1 MINII
6 VAFDKNFLIGR
17 DGKIPWNIPEDL
29 HLFKEKTT
37 GNIIIMGR
45 KTFESIGRPLP
56 NRINI
61 VISNTLKNS
70 SQIKTDI
77 SFEELCK
84 KEIIFSSLEE
94 GIKFSEKFIEENHL
108 NKDIFIIGGAKIYD
122 EAISKEYFSKLCI
135 SHIKNEF
142 SGDTFFPK
150 IDLKNYKKI
159 IEKDF
164 KEFIYCEYENLL
176 SKK

>member
-17 DGKIPWNIPEDL
+17 DGGIPWDIPEDL
-29 HLFKEKTT
+29 HLFKEKTI

-45 KTFESIGRPLP
+45 KTFESIGKPLP

-61 VISNTLKNS
+61 VISNTLKNN
-70 SQIKTDI
+70 SQIKTNI

-84 KEIIFSSLEE
+84 KEIVFSSLEE
-94 GIKFSEKFIEENHL
+94 GIKFSEKFIKKNNL
-108 NKDIFIIGGAKIYD
+108 NKDIFIIGGAKIYN
-122 EAISKEYFSKLCI
+122 EAISKRYFDKLCI
-135 SHIKNEF
+135 SHIKKDF
-142 SGDTFFPK
+142 LGDTYFPK
-150 IDLKNYKKI
+150 IDLKNYKKT

-164 KEFIYCEYENLL
+164 NEFTYCEYVNFL